1 MSIFDLT
8 KLFWRTTRASGPNP
22 YDALLFFYLV
32 QRCNIGG
39 WKNPFIVYSR
49 DVDCDLKLPRKTLAA
64 VRSRLKQNGL
74 IDYIPGNGK
83 KEPPLYCFP
92 EVCKDGSVIFPRDF
106 LLQKQKKLGTPASRI
121 SLKPEVKNDKVTD
134 RVTDKVTDR
143 VTDRVTI
150 IKDYKTK
157 DIDEEDAREK
167 KLGCRD
173 GLKDQAGVTPD
184 FESVPGR
191 DKATVGEAAPARPGD
206 STEMRIRRAEAE
218 VQCHHVR
225 QDVLSRPSMIEA
237 LAVKHDTTPETV
249 TEAMEEVLGDWSEGG
264 ILHTSGGH
272 FDLSNA
278 LLHLRHLLPIKLGV
292 IRRRR
297 DHRQEYAQE
306 RKVTKYQ
313 NNGKQQDKYAAQRAV
328 EPRAKKHADFK
339 SAF

>member
-39 WKNPFIVYSR
+39 WKNPFTVTTH
-49 DVDCDLKLPRKTLAA
+49 DATKDLHLSKKNISDIRL
-64 VRSRLKQNGL
+64 RLKRNGL
-74 IDYIPGNGK
+74 IDFIPGKSK
-83 KEPPLYCFP
+83 KEAPVYCLP
-92 EVCKDGSVIFPRDF
+92 EICKDGSVRFPRSF
-106 LLQKQKKLGTPASRI
+106 QLHKPRPINSASPCSSKTEAMI
-121 SLKPEVKNDKVTD
+121 NMVTVPVTD
-134 RVTDKVTDR
+134 SVTDSVT
-143 VTDRVTI
+143 VPVTI

-157 DIDEEDAREK
+157 NIDEEDAREK
-167 KLGCRD
+167 KFGCED

-306 RKVTKYQ
+306 RKITKYQ